1 MDYVAI
7 YDQETYLF
15 ETVHNHF
22 HEQGFLS
29 AFDFF
34 CVIIWKANRA
44 KSKIA
49 KRLLAKGHDS
59 LDAAA
64 YDLTKGIFDCASSK
78 DRLQYLWDSGFY
90 LPMASAILTVLYP
103 NEFSIYDVR
112 VCGELGAFSELGNIT
127 RFEKL
132 WPRYLEFLQA
142 VEKAAPPSLP
152 LRDKD
157 RYLWGKSFSNQL
169 TNDIKQKFIVFSE
182 EIEI

>member
-1 MDYVAI
+1 LDYVAI

-15 ETVHNHF
+15 ETVHSRF
-22 HEQGFLS
+22 HGQGFLS

-34 CVIIWKANRA
+34 CIIIWKANRA

-49 KRLLAKGHDS
+49 KRLLTKGHDS
-59 LDAAA
+59 LDSAV
-64 YDLTKGIFDCASSK
+64 YDLTAGIHRCTSSK
-78 DRLQYLWDSGFY
+78 ERLRHLWDSGFY

-103 NEFSIYDVR
+103 DEFSIYDVR
-112 VCGELGAFSELGNIT
+112 VCGELSAFSELSNIT
-127 RFEKL
+127 KFEKL

-142 VEKAAPPSLP
+142 VEKAAPDGLM

-169 TNDIKQKFIVFSE
+169 TNDIKQKFTSFSE
-182 EIEI
+182 VIEL

>member
-1 MDYVAI
+1 
-7 YDQETYLF
+7 
-15 ETVHNHF
+15 
-22 HEQGFLS
+22 
-29 AFDFF
+29 
-34 CVIIWKANRA
+34 
-44 KSKIA
+44 
-49 KRLLAKGHDS
+49 
-59 LDAAA
+59 
-64 YDLTKGIFDCASSK
+64 
-78 DRLQYLWDSGFY
+78 LQYLWDSGFY

-132 WPRYLEFLQA
+132 WPRYSEFLQA
-142 VEKAAPPSLP
+142 VEKSAPPGLP

-169 TNDIKQKFIVFSE
+169 TNDIKQKFTVFSE